1 MLSDLIREK
10 LKQLPEKIGVYMF
23 LDDSGNVIYIGKA
36 SNIKKRVLSHFK
48 NTENPKDLALSEKTR
63 DIKFI
68 ITSSETEALI
78 LEDTLI
84 KKHKPVYNARLK
96 DDKTYPYIKITVNEL
111 FPRLAITR
119 EVKADDSLYFG
130 PYSNV
135 GLLRKMIRYLR
146 RIFPIRTC
154 KIKISIDKPQKTC
167 LDYHLK
173 LCIAPCTGTVSPSAY
188 RELVNNFIEILNGR
202 YDQLINQLRDKMFSL
217 AREMKFEEAAKI
229 RDIIKAL
236 EKIRE
241 KQRVVLP
248 DNINEDLIGIAN
260 TEDSAAIFLI
270 KIRNGRLIGTEQFLM
285 DTGSELEK
293 SNLISAFIEQYYFV
307 TEPPTRIVLP
317 ETHNS
322 IKNLETILSNIHN
335 KPINIDDASN
345 NAELALIEMAIENA
359 NIYLSSEISLKKRKM
374 KLLNEVKELF
384 NLKQIP
390 IRIECF
396 DISTLGGKFSVGS
409 MVVFENASPKK
420 REYRRFKIR
429 IEGKPDDYR
438 MIKEI
443 ILRRFKRW
451 PNKKPDLILIDG
463 GKMQIKAVQDALKT
477 LNITDIPVL
486 GIAKK
491 FELIYTPTSIKP
503 IKLRKDS
510 NILQLF
516 QRIRDEAH
524 RFAITY
530 HRKIRTK
537 NMLISLL
544 DTIPGIGPKRK
555 RAILSRYKTIEE
567 LKNASIKDLIKIP
580 GITSEIAKR
589 IKEKLKI
596 EKI

>member
-1 MLSDLIREK
+1 
-10 LKQLPEKIGVYMF
+10 MF

-36 SNIKKRVLSHFK
+36 SNIKKRVLYHFK
-48 NTENPKDLALSEKTR
+48 NKENPKDLTLSEKTR

-119 EVKADDSLYFG
+119 EVKADGSLYFG

-285 DTGSELEK
+285 ETGSELEK

-335 KPINIDDASN
+335 KLINIDDASN

-544 DTIPGIGPKRK
+544 DTIPSIGPKPVSYTHLTLPTTERV
-555 RAILSRYKTIEE
+555 
-567 LKNASIKDLIKIP
+567 
-580 GITSEIAKR
+580 
-589 IKEKLKI
+589 
-596 EKI
+596 